1 MGEWPTKVGGVQ
13 DRLTDVE
20 VKGLARGLL
29 GGSGGLI
36 TVTLA
41 EDETTP
47 ILLATVH
54 VYVPSSSLSTICILR
69 MQLSSP
75 RLVNARS
82 MFSGRPSLLHSTA
95 GGGRASALIRHLS
108 CTERSTI
115 TVLSERGL
123 TMRGACKGEF
133 ISIVHFIQCKV
144 KIMAAIL
151 IFNFAFLTAAIF

>member
-20 VKGLARGLL
+20 VKGLASGLL

-54 VYVPSSSLSTICILR
+54 VYVPSSSRSTICILR
-69 MQLSSP
+69 MQLSP
-75 RLVNARS
+75 R
-82 MFSGRPSLLHSTA
+82 G
-95 GGGRASALIRHLS
+95 
-108 CTERSTI
+108 
-115 TVLSERGL
+115 
-123 TMRGACKGEF
+123 
-133 ISIVHFIQCKV
+133 
-144 KIMAAIL
+144 
-151 IFNFAFLTAAIF
+151 